1 MEQGREVKRTMTKK
15 EFWKRMNEQSLV
27 KKFNKGDYSIRIV
40 KVGNDFEIIEN
51 GKTIYKTDNRNTAVA
66 IYSDRVKSHLD
77 DPKVELDNY
86 LDTPK
91 WGYDGMKQYNERE
104 AYKIHGIPYYKK

>member
-1 MEQGREVKRTMTKK
+1 MTKK

-51 GKTIYKTDNRNTAVA
+51 GRSIYKTDNRNTAAA
-66 IYSDRVKSHLD
+66 IYSDRVKSHMD
-77 DPKVELDNY
+77 DPRVEEHDY
-86 LDTPK
+86 LDRSQSYH
-91 WGYDGMKQYNERE
+91 YDGMKQYREKE
-104 AYKIHGIPYYKK
+104 AYAKYGVPYNKK